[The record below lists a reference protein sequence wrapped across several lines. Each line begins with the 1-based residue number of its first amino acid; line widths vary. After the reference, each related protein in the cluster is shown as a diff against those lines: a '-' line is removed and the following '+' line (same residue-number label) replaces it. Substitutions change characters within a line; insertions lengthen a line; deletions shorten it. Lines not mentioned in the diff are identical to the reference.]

1 MKDTV
6 MQKNKILH
14 NVSLLI
20 FYLLFAPLVLAAVKD
35 SVHGAFTGVMALD
48 LFYNVLGGAG
58 GGVIQV
64 VRNLQNPR
72 KYSNRI
78 AVELGLSMFV
88 SAFAGL
94 LTYLLVASSDA
105 VSVNGLFMLF
115 LSCCAGVLGYEA
127 IKLYTDDFKK
137 TVKGKTDA

>member
-1 MKDTV
+1 MHNH
-6 MQKNKILH
+6 KNKWLH
-14 NVSLLI
+14 NVLLVG
-20 FYLLFAPLVLAAVKD
+20 FYLLLSPPVLAAVKD
-35 SVHGAFTGVMALD
+35 SIHGAFTGVMAWD

-137 TVKGKTDA
+137 TVKGKTDV

>member
-1 MKDTV
+1 MHNH
-6 MQKNKILH
+6 KNKWLH
-14 NVSLLI
+14 NVLLVG
-20 FYLLFAPLVLAAVKD
+20 FYLLLESPVLAAVKD
-35 SVHGAFTGVMALD
+35 STHGAFTGVIAWD

-58 GGVIQV
+58 GEVIQV
-64 VRNLQNPR
+64 VRNFRNPR

>member
-1 MKDTV
+1 MAN
-6 MQKNKILH
+6 NKIWH
-14 NVSLLI
+14 NVLLVLLYLLI
-20 FYLLFAPLVLAAVKD
+20 APPALAAIKD
-35 SVHGAFTGVMALD
+35 SVHGAFSGVMAWD
-48 LFYNVLGGAG
+48 LFYNVIGGAG

-72 KYSNRI
+72 KYSNNI
-78 AVELGLSMFV
+78 AVELGLSIIV

-94 LTYLLVASSDA
+94 LTYLLIASSDA
-105 VSVNGLFMLF
+105 VTVNGLFMLF

-137 TVKGKTDA
+137 AVKGEQRDV

>member
-1 MKDTV
+1 MHNH
-6 MQKNKILH
+6 KNKWLH
-14 NVSLLI
+14 NALLVG
-20 FYLLFAPLVLAAVKD
+20 FYLLLASPVLAAVKD
-35 SVHGAFTGVMALD
+35 SIHGAFTGVMAWD
-48 LFYNVLGGAG
+48 LLYNVLGGAG

-137 TVKGKTDA
+137 TVKGKTDV

>member
-1 MKDTV
+1 MHNH
-6 MQKNKILH
+6 KNKWLH
-14 NVSLLI
+14 NVLLVG
-20 FYLLFAPLVLAAVKD
+20 FYLLLAPPVLASVKD
-35 SVHGAFTGVMALD
+35 SIHGAFTGVMAWD

-137 TVKGKTDA
+137 TVKGKTDV

>member
-1 MKDTV
+1 M
-6 MQKNKILH
+6 
-14 NVSLLI
+14 
-20 FYLLFAPLVLAAVKD
+20 AAQCIAGGFLSIAGAAGAGRGERFD
-35 SVHGAFTGVMALD
+35 SRRFHGVMAWD

-137 TVKGKTDA
+137 TVKGKTDV

>member
-1 MKDTV
+1 
-6 MQKNKILH
+6 MQKNKILQ
-14 NVSLLI
+14 NVSLLV
-20 FYLLFAPLVLAAVKD
+20 FYLLVAPPVLAAVKD
-35 SVHGAFTGVMALD
+35 SIHGAFTGVMAWD

-72 KYSNRI
+72 KYSNNI
-78 AVELGLSMFV
+78 ALELILSMFI

-94 LTYLLVASSDA
+94 LTYLFVAGTDIIA
-105 VSVNGLFMLF
+105 INGLMMLF

-137 TVKGKTDA
+137 TVKGQNHAEN

>member
-1 MKDTV
+1 MHNH
-6 MQKNKILH
+6 KNKWLH
-14 NVSLLI
+14 NALLVG
-20 FYLLFAPLVLAAVKD
+20 FYLLLAPPVLAAVKD
-35 SVHGAFTGVMALD
+35 SIHGAFTGVMACD

>member
-1 MKDTV
+1 MG
-6 MQKNKILH
+6 
-14 NVSLLI
+14 
-20 FYLLFAPLVLAAVKD
+20 FVLQRAR
-35 SVHGAFTGVMALD
+35 
-48 LFYNVLGGAG
+48 LGGAG

-137 TVKGKTDA
+137 TVKGKTDV